1 MRIIVP
7 SVAAALLSSLL
18 PWAGLA
24 AQPRPSDRI
33 LSPQASDR
41 VREVIADLPRPP
53 EPVRLEEERI
63 DAADPQGS
71 EAGAPLDATIDA
83 DRLPGVEP
91 PPDPTLNGM
100 TMMAMR
106 RYANLMVLGTGVSQ
120 FYYIRQDIFFEFSDG
135 DEAGFRR
142 MMAGGNYG
150 PHPIGASVPMVRGS
164 NYLLFPACRGGI
176 AWETYRLARLPAS
189 GPNGQVTLSCQPR
202 P

>member
-1 MRIIVP
+1 MRIIAP

-24 AQPRPSDRI
+24 AQSRPSDRI
-33 LSPQASDR
+33 LSPQASER
-41 VREVIADLPRPP
+41 IRAVIGVLPPP
-53 EPVRLEEERI
+53 AEPAQEEEARI
-63 DAADPQGS
+63 DVADPQGS
-71 EAGAPLDATIDA
+71 EADEPLDATIDA

-91 PPDPTLNGM
+91 PPPPTINGM
-100 TMMAMR
+100 PVAAMR
-106 RYANLMVLGTGVSQ
+106 IYANLKVLGTGVSE
-120 FYYIRQDIFFEFSDG
+120 FYYIRQDIFFEFSNG

-142 MMAGGNYG
+142 VTAGGNYG